1 MTNDDSHVCKKNCSL
16 RSIAI
21 PVKLQSELHNVLCPQ
36 LFGVDPIRSSK
47 DRASV
52 VEGLPDGVLIMM
64 WYCGERYFVPLGKV
78 SWCRVG
84 GLLIFKR
91 VAGR

>member
-1 MTNDDSHVCKKNCSL
+1 MIALFAEKIVTFEPCQFQKGYSL
-16 RSIAI
+16 SFIMCCVRNFSAI
-21 PVKLQSELHNVLCPQ
+21 
-36 LFGVDPIRSSK
+36 FGVDPIRSSR
-47 DRASV
+47 DRASA

-84 GLLIFKR
+84 GLLIFNC